1 MPKNFLLTKA
11 FPASAVLFIYW
22 FGSFNFPTI
31 IFLPSA
37 LSIIILVFYIT
48 RKYGDKK
55 ASKLDK

>member
-1 MPKNFLLTKA
+1 MPNHFLLTKA
-11 FPASAVLFIYW
+11 FPAGAVLFIYW
-22 FGSFNFPTI
+22 LGSFNLPTI

-55 ASKLDK
+55 NSKLDE